1 MGVKKEMGPEQSVWP
16 YKDNTRDPY
25 GDGNVLYLYFI
36 KIKALSVI
44 YSTTVLQEATLGGNW
59 VKSAWDFSVLF
70 PTACVYNYLKIKN

>member
-16 YKDNTRDPY
+16 YKDNTRDPC

-44 YSTTVLQEATLGGNW
+44 YSTTVL
-59 VKSAWDFSVLF
+59 
-70 PTACVYNYLKIKN
+70 